1 MGNKLVKYLH
11 YSLYAMFA
19 ISAILILLVVK
30 DSDDNAKLDG
40 LLNTSFYWSYLLFFI
55 AFIGIVVFTVYQM
68 VTVKGDKKKTVVSL
82 VAIIVIFVLA
92 YVMSSSEI
100 PQFYGA
106 KALIAEG
113 TLTPNTVKM
122 VDTGLYATYIL
133 AVLSIGALVYTS
145 VSKIWSK

>member
-19 ISAILILLVVK
+19 ISVILILMVVK

-55 AFIGIVVFTVYQM
+55 AFIGIVIFTVYQM
-68 VTVKGDKKKTVVSL
+68 ITVKGDKKKSVVSL

-92 YVMSSSEI
+92 YAMSSSEI